1 MKTGRSV
8 ATSASLH
15 PDTYIYK
22 ILPINTELVSISSD
36 DALRVIDPPTLKVC
50 GTIDR
55 VHDGV
60 TSLSGWGDNLALTAG
75 RDGLVTDLS
84 FHPSHPSTLLSGSTD
99 GLVNIYNTTVTDE
112 DDALTQVFNH
122 GSSIAHTGFVSDH
135 EVFALSHDEVFS
147 IYDTTGPDDAEDV
160 PACAMGDLR
169 PHLQCDYVVDLVSS
183 GSTGPV
189 LGAGSHS
196 SHHLDIVPLV
206 HESEWTL
213 DGANT
218 LRLPSAH
225 GEEVVRSFCF
235 SRDGNTIFT
244 AGEDG
249 LIKAWRSSD
258 DPTSSNKAE
267 DMASTDKKPKK
278 QKKSDKDERTRF
290 KPY

>member
-8 ATSASLH
+8 ATSASLN

-50 GTIDR
+50 GTIGG

-60 TSLSGWGDNLALTAG
+60 TCLSGLDRLALTAG

-84 FHPSHPSTLLSGSTD
+84 FHPSHPSVLLSGSTD
-99 GLVNIYNTTVTDE
+99 GLVNIYNITVTDE
-112 DDALTQVFNH
+112 DDALAQVFNH
-122 GSSIAHTGFVSDH
+122 GSSIAHTGFISDH

-147 IYDTTGPDDAEDV
+147 IYDTTGSDDAEIV
-160 PACAMGDLR
+160 PASQGQQDLY
-169 PHLQCDYVVDLVSS
+169 LGLVL
-183 GSTGPV
+183 TDV
-189 LGAGSHS
+189 
-196 SHHLDIVPLV
+196 
-206 HESEWTL
+206 
-213 DGANT
+213 ANT

-235 SRDGNTIFT
+235 SKDGNTIFT

-249 LIKAWRSSD
+249 LTKAWRSSE
-258 DPTSSNKAE
+258 DPTSSSKAE
-267 DMASTDKKPKK
+267 DMASTDKKQKK
-278 QKKSDKDERTRF
+278 QKKPDKDERARF